1 MPTPLYRVF
10 RVYRNKC
17 VLRRADGVEHTYWS
31 PLDGGYVYEV
41 TDARPGTLGAQ
52 VCYGLAGSG
61 STLRRDE
68 GDCLATLIRREA
80 RTAAG
85 RRSIAARMDAALE
98 EQEWTGGPAYLTPDL
113 RIVDSEQAR
122 ALGLLVGGV

>member
-1 MPTPLYRVF
+1 MPTPLYRVH
-10 RVYRNKC
+10 RVTRNRC

-61 STLRRDE
+61 STLRCDE

-85 RRSIAARMDAALE
+85 RRNIAERMEATLV

-113 RIVDSEQAR
+113 RIV
-122 ALGLLVGGV
+122 GGVA